1 MHIPIVCQFIPNK
14 LTITKFYILLLF
26 CFPFFT
32 FGQILTI
39 TDDSSISISETSS
52 LSVGGLDLAPDVA
65 YTIDGSN
72 DIFRTST
79 PATFNSNS
87 SIDRVFDTSFALN
100 NFIGTITFQYL
111 ETELNGTPEADLILE
126 TETDEGVWTS
136 HPAAIN
142 ESDNTLTYTFDTP
155 LEFKRITAS
164 SVNSSLTIE
173 LVVGIDAIKIYPNP
187 TTDILYIVSNS
198 PQRSVLFNVNNQK
211 VLESSSKQLNVSG
224 LPSGVYILYTTNNQN
239 QLSTF
244 KIIKK

>member
-1 MHIPIVCQFIPNK
+1 MYIPIVYQLIPNK
-14 LTITKFYILLLF
+14 LTTMKFYILLLF

-52 LSVGGLDLAPDVA
+52 LSVGGLDLAPDAA

-87 SIDRVFDTSFALN
+87 SIDRVFDTSFGLN

-111 ETELNGTPEADLILE
+111 ETELNGIPEADLILE

-142 ESDNTLTYTFDTP
+142 ESSKPIPPTTDRNFELSWVFRRNWLISCFCSAVRTRP
-155 LEFKRITAS
+155 ANAS
-164 SVNSSLTIE
+164 SVISSPASYATL
-173 LVVGIDAIKIYPNP
+173 
-187 TTDILYIVSNS
+187 
-198 PQRSVLFNVNNQK
+198 RR
-211 VLESSSKQLNVSG
+211 
-224 LPSGVYILYTTNNQN
+224 
-239 QLSTF
+239 
-244 KIIKK
+244 

>member
-1 MHIPIVCQFIPNK
+1 MYIPIVYQLIPNK
-14 LTITKFYILLLF
+14 LTTMKFYILLLF

-52 LSVGGLDLAPDVA
+52 LSVGGLDLAPDAA

-111 ETELNGTPEADLILE
+111 ETELNGIPEADLILE

-136 HPAAIN
+136 TGYPPWNAYCM
-142 ESDNTLTYTFDTP
+142 SYLGYTYDVNRMQSGYMYIKP
-155 LEFKRITAS
+155 VREF
-164 SVNSSLTIE
+164 
-173 LVVGIDAIKIYPNP
+173 
-187 TTDILYIVSNS
+187 
-198 PQRSVLFNVNNQK
+198 
-211 VLESSSKQLNVSG
+211 
-224 LPSGVYILYTTNNQN
+224 
-239 QLSTF
+239 
-244 KIIKK
+244 